1 MTQGLGVAKIRKG
14 HTDMSQQGRMK
25 VRTEPMERNHWASH
39 TRVTVFMEWITK
51 WGTAIIRGDTVITQP
66 M

>member
-14 HTDMSQQGRMK
+14 HTDMSQHGRMK
-25 VRTEPMERNHWASH
+25 VRTEPMERNHWANCTS
-39 TRVTVFMEWITK
+39 VTVLMEWVPK
-51 WGTAIIRGDTVITQP
+51 WGTAIIRGDTMITQP